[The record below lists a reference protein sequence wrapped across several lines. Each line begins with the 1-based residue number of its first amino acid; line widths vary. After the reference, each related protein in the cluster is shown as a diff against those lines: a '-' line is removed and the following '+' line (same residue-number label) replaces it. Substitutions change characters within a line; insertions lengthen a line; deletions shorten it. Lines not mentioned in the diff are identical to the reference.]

1 MRFLLI
7 TLGSHGDVHPFV
19 GLSQRLAERGHD
31 VILATNAY
39 FRGLCER
46 DGVSFKPVGT
56 RDQFVRMIDNPDVWH
71 PRRGGPAVMSAA
83 AESARILFRLVC
95 ENADEDTVVVGSSL
109 AMGALSAAE
118 LRGLRYAT
126 VHLSPLCIRSSVEMP
141 RLPGV
146 IGLNWMP
153 MWMRRKFWEGADR
166 WFIDPA
172 IVPPLNAL
180 RAEVGL
186 PPVTRVMNGW
196 WSAPMLTIGL
206 WPGWYARPQPDW
218 PAQVRLTGFPLYDEA
233 DVTPLSDE
241 LLRWLDAGE
250 KPIAFTPGSA
260 MRFGRRFF
268 EQAIEASRR
277 LGRRALLLTRHP
289 EQLPPSLPDNVR
301 YEPFAP
307 FGALLP
313 RCAAVV
319 HHGGIGSVAQALRAG
334 TPQLVMAMSHDQPDN
349 GARVARLGAGDWLS
363 ARRFNARRVARLL
376 RRLITDPQIANA
388 CRQTA
393 QRFVGVDALGQTC
406 DVLESLA
413 ARPRPTTSNRGG

>member
-19 GLSQRLAERGHD
+19 GLSQRLARRGHD
-31 VILATNAY
+31 VTLATNAY
-39 FRGLCER
+39 FRDLCER
-46 DGVSFKPVGT
+46 GGVSFRPVGT
-56 RDQFVRMIDNPDVWH
+56 RDQFTKLIDNPDVWH
-71 PRRGGPAVMSAA
+71 PRKGGPAVMSAA

-95 ENADEDTVVVGSSL
+95 ENADDETVVVGSSL

-118 LRGLRYAT
+118 HRRLRYAT
-126 VHLSPLCIRSSVEMP
+126 IHLSPLCIRSSIEMP
-141 RLPGV
+141 RLPGG

-172 IVPPLNAL
+172 IVPPINAL

-186 PPVTRVMNGW
+186 PPVARIMNGW

-206 WPGWYARPQPDW
+206 WPDWYAPPQPDW
-218 PAQVRLTGFPLYDEA
+218 PPQVKLTGFPLYDEA
-233 DVTPLSDE
+233 DLTPLGDD

-250 KPIAFTPGSA
+250 PPIAFTPGSA
-260 MRFGRRFF
+260 MRFGTRFF
-268 EQAIEASRR
+268 ETAIEATRR
-277 LGRRALLLTRHP
+277 IGRRALLLTRHP
-289 EQLPPSLPDNVR
+289 GQLPSNLPPHVR

-319 HHGGIGSVAQALRAG
+319 HHGGIGSVAQGLRAG
-334 TPQLVMAMSHDQPDN
+334 TPQLVTAMSHDQPDN
-349 GARVARLGAGDWLS
+349 GHRVARLGVGDWLS
-363 ARRFNARRVARLL
+363 AARFTPRRAARLL
-376 RRLITDPQIANA
+376 ARLTGDPRVADA
-388 CRQTA
+388 CRNVA
-393 QRFVGVDALGQTC
+393 ARFVGVDAADLTC
-406 DVLESLA
+406 DLLESLPSL
-413 ARPRPTTSNRGG
+413 PRPATPPICP